1 MSLLRQ
7 KKEEEVEKLAE
18 KFTKSKAAVFVSYKG
33 LKVVEAEKLRRA
45 LRTEKGEYRVA
56 KKTLLD
62 VAVKKAG
69 LPESGI
75 ANLDGQ
81 IGIAFDYE
89 GETGALKVVDSTIKG
104 GIKALSIVGGI
115 VEGKVFDMA
124 AMKQLAALPGK
135 QELRA
140 QVVGVIAAPLR
151 GILSV
156 LNGNTIGLINVLKN
170 ASEKKV

>member
-18 KFTKSKAAVFVSYKG
+18 KFTKSKAVVFVSYKG
-33 LKVVEAEKLRRA
+33 LKVAEAEKLRRA
-45 LRTEKGEYRVA
+45 LKAERSEYRVA

-75 ANLDGQ
+75 TNLEGQ

-104 GIKALSIVGGI
+104 GVKVLNIVGGI
-115 VEGKVFDMA
+115 VEGKVFDTA

-140 QVVGVIAAPLR
+140 QVVGVLAAPLR
-151 GILSV
+151 GFLSV
-156 LNGNTIGLINVLKN
+156 LNGNTVGLINVLK
-170 ASEKKV
+170 AQSEKK

>member
-1 MSLLRQ
+1 MSKLRE
-7 KKEEEVEKLAE
+7 KKEAEVEKLAE

-33 LKVVEAEKLRRA
+33 MKVVEAEKLRRA
-45 LRTEKGEYRVA
+45 LRAENGEYKVA

-69 LPESGI
+69 LPALGI

-89 GETGALKVVDSTIKG
+89 GETGALKIVDSAIKG
-104 GIKALSIVGGI
+104 GVKALSIVGGI
-115 VEGKVFDMA
+115 VEGKVFDIF
-124 AMKQLAALPGK
+124 AMKQLAILPGK

-140 QVVGVIAAPLR
+140 QLVGIISAPLR
-151 GILSV
+151 GFLSV
-156 LNGNTIGLINVLKN
+156 LNGNTIGLVNVLKN
-170 ASEKKV
+170 ASEKKA